1 MISINFRDSRPIY
14 EQVKDSLR
22 RLIVSGALSPDEK
35 LPSVRELASQLVINP
50 NTIQRAYR
58 ELEHEGYIVSVPGKG
73 SFARQADGADSAR
86 RAELLGAFDDA
97 VEELMYLGVTAE
109 VVKRF
114 GAHRALDGLSMTVP
128 SGAVYGLVGPNG
140 AGKTTAIRHI
150 AGILRP
156 DGGEVLADGVPVFE
170 NVDAKARMAYIPDEV
185 FYFPQ
190 ASVNDMMHFYRGVY
204 PGFDSE
210 RFERLAEAFPIDRKM
225 PMRRFSRGMKK
236 QAAFWLALSLRPE
249 LLVLDEPVDGLDP
262 VMRRQVWSLLLSDV
276 AEHGTGVLVSS
287 HNLRELEDVCDMVG
301 FINNGKMLLER
312 QLSEL
317 QENICKIQ
325 LVMPDG
331 RDIPDGL
338 DVLHVSGP
346 GKLKTLIVRGAP
358 EAVTARLERAGPL
371 FVDAVPLTLEEI
383 FIYELG
389 GEGREVRDIVL

>member
-1 MISINFRDSRPIY
+1 MKI
-14 EQVKDSLR
+14 E
-22 RLIVSGALSPDEK
+22 
-35 LPSVRELASQLVINP
+35 
-50 NTIQRAYR
+50 
-58 ELEHEGYIVSVPGKG
+58 
-73 SFARQADGADSAR
+73 
-86 RAELLGAFDDA
+86 A
-97 VEELMYLGVTAE
+97 VE

-204 PGFDSE
+204 PGFDSQ

-249 LLVLDEPVDGLDP
+249 LLGVGEPG
-262 VMRRQVWSLLLSDV
+262 S
-276 AEHGTGVLVSS
+276 
-287 HNLRELEDVCDMVG
+287 
-301 FINNGKMLLER
+301 K
-312 QLSEL
+312 
-317 QENICKIQ
+317 
-325 LVMPDG
+325 
-331 RDIPDGL
+331 
-338 DVLHVSGP
+338 
-346 GKLKTLIVRGAP
+346 RGMK
-358 EAVTARLERAGPL
+358 R
-371 FVDAVPLTLEEI
+371 
-383 FIYELG
+383 
-389 GEGREVRDIVL
+389 